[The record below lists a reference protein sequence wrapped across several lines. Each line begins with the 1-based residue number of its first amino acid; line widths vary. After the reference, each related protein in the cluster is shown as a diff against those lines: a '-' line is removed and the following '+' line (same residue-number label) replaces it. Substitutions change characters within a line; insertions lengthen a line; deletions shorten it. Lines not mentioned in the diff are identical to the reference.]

1 MDLTNKWLED
11 KKPRIWSSE
20 KLDIKW
26 NIENDLGKIT
36 IEATSKWEKTWNKND
51 KTVEKKIP
59 EDEDDRSN
67 TPNLLKERN
76 YIIFD

>member
-1 MDLTNKWLED
+1 MTNKWIEEKVSRINSND
-11 KKPRIWSSE
+11 KSNV
-20 KLDIKW
+20 KW

-36 IEATSKWEKTWNKND
+36 IEASSKWEWTRNKND
-51 KTVEKKIP
+51 RTVEKKIP

-76 YIIFD
+76 FIIFD